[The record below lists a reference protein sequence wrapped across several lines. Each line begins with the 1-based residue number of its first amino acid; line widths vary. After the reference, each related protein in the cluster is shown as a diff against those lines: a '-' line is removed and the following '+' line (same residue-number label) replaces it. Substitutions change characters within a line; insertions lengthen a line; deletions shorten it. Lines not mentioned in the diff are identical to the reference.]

1 MNDFNNYNITKPK
14 NIEELFQT
22 ILKIIE
28 FLYEKQAPKKVKE
41 RRNKGHAK
49 MTDSE
54 IITIKILIECLK
66 MSENKG
72 YHFLKNNFPN
82 LVNYVD
88 GTRFNRTINRL
99 LTVVKE
105 IRKKLAK
112 RTTTKDITI
121 VDSFPIPVC
130 KFGRALFTKSFRGI
144 ATYGYCA
151 SKKET
156 YFGFKGHLL
165 VDITGNPIDI
175 LVTKANIDDRE
186 GLYDLSEENRFNIVI
201 ADKGY
206 VGTIEKSFKNVGKDL
221 ITLKRKNSKN
231 KLPKNIHKICSTIR
245 RRVETTISQLVE
257 IFDIE
262 KVRKTSMLGF
272 LLGIEIKILSFNILR
287 FINQL
292 TNSKNPTHIASL
304 IFGY

>member
-1 MNDFNNYNITKPK
+1 MNDFNNYNITTPK
-14 NIEELFQT
+14 NIEELFHT
-22 ILKIIE
+22 ILKIVE
-28 FLYEKQAPKKVKE
+28 FLYENHMPQAVKF
-41 RRNKGHAK
+41 RRNKKQAK

-54 IITIKILIECLK
+54 IITIKVLIECLK

-72 YHFLKNNFPN
+72 YHFLKSNFPN
-82 LVNYVD
+82 LVNYID
-88 GTRFNRTINRL
+88 RTRFNRTINSL

-105 IRKKLAK
+105 ARKQIAK
-112 RTTTKDITI
+112 ISTTRQLTI

-130 KFGRALFTKSFRGI
+130 KFGRALFTKAFRGI

-175 LVTKANIDDRE
+175 IVTKANVDDRE
-186 GLYDLSEENRFNIVI
+186 GLYELSEENNFYRTI

-206 VGTIEKSFKNVGKDL
+206 IGAIEEDL
-221 ITLKRKNSKN
+221 KKRGRELIALKRKNSKN
-231 KLPKNIHKICSTIR
+231 KLPKNVHRTYSTIR

-262 KVRKTSMLGF
+262 RVRKTSMIGF
-272 LLGIEIKILSFNILR
+272 LLEIEIKILSFNILR

-292 TNSKNPTHIASL
+292 TNSDEPTHIAPL
-304 IFGY
+304 LFDY